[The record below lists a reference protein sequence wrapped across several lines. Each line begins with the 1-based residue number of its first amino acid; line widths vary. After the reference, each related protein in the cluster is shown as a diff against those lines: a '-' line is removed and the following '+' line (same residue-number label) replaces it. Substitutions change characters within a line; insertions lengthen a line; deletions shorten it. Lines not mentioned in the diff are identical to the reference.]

1 MFDLPQNVHA
11 VTLVMRGPV
20 PWGYFGL
27 NSVALLVAPG
37 PTMLVSG
44 RASEEGELCL
54 AATATGVA
62 LSDCLGA
69 IASGLGNEVF
79 SWNED
84 SQLVASGG
92 QSCLSLA
99 SGDAV
104 GGGRL
109 VLQDCAEAMEAG
121 DGRSTFE
128 LTAQG
133 QLKLTHM
140 GNYCVVASPASA
152 RVEDCETA
160 SEAAEAADKFFPAAV
175 AEFDARAAM
184 AAQDTARLV
193 QAAAARQGQL
203 LTRLQ
208 DALPKLQTCKLAFAR
223 DATRAREALSLAQGA
238 RYAGAR
244 DTATAAVQRIET
256 ALPVDLAAVKG
267 LLAATQQALAKAGM
281 SQ

>member
-1 MFDLPQNVHA
+1 M
-11 VTLVMRGPV
+11 
-20 PWGYFGL
+20 
-27 NSVALLVAPG
+27 
-37 PTMLVSG
+37 
-44 RASEEGELCL
+44 
-54 AATATGVA
+54 
-62 LSDCLGA
+62 
-69 IASGLGNEVF
+69 
-79 SWNED
+79 
-84 SQLVASGG
+84 
-92 QSCLSLA
+92 
-99 SGDAV
+99 
-104 GGGRL
+104 
-109 VLQDCAEAMEAG
+109 
-121 DGRSTFE
+121 
-128 LTAQG
+128 
-133 QLKLTHM
+133 
-140 GNYCVVASPASA
+140 
-152 RVEDCETA
+152 
-160 SEAAEAADKFFPAAV
+160 

-208 DALPKLQTCKLAFAR
+208 DALSKLQTCKLAFAR